1 MRSRWRYPA
10 VACVLVASA
19 CTNRTD
25 RRAQPSTTTTM
36 IVIGEN
42 AMTVTT
48 TAPATSP
55 LRDLPLPAA
64 VSVRQS
70 PDGVTLADPAFAPL
84 PGAHADFGTLGG
96 AAYQIEMPD
105 NWNGRLVL
113 WSHGFEDLQPEAKVS
128 APDLRR
134 YLIAHGIAW
143 GASSFSSTSLIP
155 GRAADETAAL
165 WDYFVNK
172 YGRPSWSYVVGASM
186 GGWAAHIVAE
196 RYGNRFDGA
205 LGLCG
210 AVGTTPGVRISADFL
225 VAAAFVA
232 GVTQAEFDAAPN
244 LADFIEQRIRRALDD
259 PQKHAEF
266 ENILID
272 LTGGPRAFAREG
284 IHLEEETNWRH
295 AVLLATAGLAP
306 PRDTPYQLGP
316 GSGVT
321 STEFNDK
328 AIHLPTNDALL
339 RVFTDGM
346 EVTGNLQMP
355 LVTLHTTGDGQVP
368 INQAQILRQRV
379 DAAGKGDLLVERV
392 IRDIGHCGFSTPEQ
406 EATFTA
412 LVDWVEH
419 GHKPEGT
426 NLNVDDLNSLDRT
439 FELEPRPGTPEG
451 DSVSA
456 AAGRAVVRGQARLD
470 GAAFDARWI
479 GAAVRDGG
487 LVTPCQAV
495 LPSIDAG
502 RFEITVFGNNESSG
516 CGRPGA
522 EILLWTFVDDRT
534 LFASTAIPWPATGPA
549 TVQVDFATE
558 DPLGA
563 APFRTELFGEVYG
576 ADGQRVAA
584 GSRIEAYVGDTLCA
598 VASIR
603 SSGSFV
609 GYSMSIVGPD
619 SIPECHSGALVTFR
633 VNGSPATETAVNT
646 PNHSTNLDLTLG

>member
-1 MRSRWRYPA
+1 MRPRRPCIL
-10 VACVLVASA
+10 VACALAASA
-19 CTNRTD
+19 CTNSPD
-25 RRAQPSTTTTM
+25 HDADP
-36 IVIGEN
+36 
-42 AMTVTT
+42 TT
-48 TAPATSP
+48 TATISVAEIPTTTARQPAVRTSP
-55 LRDLPLPAA
+55 LRDRPLPLA
-64 VSVRQS
+64 VMVRDR
-70 PDGVTLADPAFAPL
+70 PDGVTLGDPAFEAL

-113 WSHGFEDLQPEAKVS
+113 WMHGFEDLEPEANVS
-128 APDLRR
+128 APDLRH

-165 WDYFVNK
+165 WDFFVRK

-196 RYGNRFDGA
+196 RYGNRFDGS

-210 AVGTTPGVRISADFL
+210 AVGTTPGVRIGAEFL

-232 GVTQAEFDAAPN
+232 GVTQSDFDAAPD
-244 LADFIEQRIRRALDD
+244 LADFIEQRIRGALDD
-259 PQKHAEF
+259 PQKHTEF

-284 IHLEEETNWRH
+284 IHLEEATNWRR

-321 STEFNDK
+321 SADFNSR
-328 AIHLPTNDALL
+328 AIHLPRNDAL
-339 RVFTDGM
+339 VTTFTEGM

-368 INQAQILRQRV
+368 INQAQILRRRV

-392 IRDIGHCGFSTPEQ
+392 IKDIGHCGFSTPEQ
-406 EATFTA
+406 EAAFAA
-412 LVDWVEH
+412 LVNWVEG
-419 GHKPEGT
+419 GHKPDGT
-426 NLNVDDLNSLDRT
+426 NLNVDDLTSLDRT

-451 DSVSA
+451 DSASA

-487 LVTPCQAV
+487 LVTPCQTT
-495 LPSIDAG
+495 LPPIDAG
-502 RFEITVFGNNESSG
+502 HFEIAVFGNTESAG
-516 CGRPGA
+516 CGRAGA
-522 EILLWTFVDDRT
+522 EILLWTFADERI
-534 LFASTAIPWPATGPA
+534 LFATTAVPWPDSGTATA
-549 TVQVDFATE
+549 DVEFATDE
-558 DPLGA
+558 PLGA
-563 APFRTELFGEVYG
+563 APFTTGFSGEAYG
-576 ADGQRVAA
+576 ADGERVAI
-584 GSRIEAYVGDTLCA
+584 GSRIVASVGDTVCG

-603 SSGSFV
+603 SSGSFN
-609 GYSMSIVGPD
+609 GYSMYVVGPD
-619 SIPECHSGALVTFR
+619 SIAECRPGATLTFR
-633 VNGSPATETAVNT
+633 VNGAPAVETAINS
-646 PNHSTNLDLTLG
+646 PDQGTNLDLTVR